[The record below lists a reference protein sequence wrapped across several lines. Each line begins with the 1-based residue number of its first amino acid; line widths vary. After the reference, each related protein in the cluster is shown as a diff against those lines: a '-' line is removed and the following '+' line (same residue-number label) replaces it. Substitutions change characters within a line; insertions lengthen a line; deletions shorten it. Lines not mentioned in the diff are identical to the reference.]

1 MEAYP
6 VMREEILQAV
16 RSSRVIAIVRGVRQ
30 ADVLPL
36 AEALFEGGI
45 RLMEVTY
52 AHTAQDS
59 YDETDASIAALRKA
73 FAGRVFVG
81 AGTVISQETLDR
93 AARAGA
99 EFIVSPDTNPA
110 LIRDTREKGLVSI
123 PGALTPTEIV
133 RAWDLGADLV
143 KLFPADAMGLKYIQS
158 LQMPLGHIPL
168 LAASGMRPEVIPDYL
183 RAGVSVVAVSSSI
196 LQKALLARE
205 DYDGIRG
212 AAQAHIDAV
221 KSVRL

>member
-1 MEAYP
+1 ME
-6 VMREEILQAV
+6 
-16 RSSRVIAIVRGVRQ
+16 
-30 ADVLPL
+30 
-36 AEALFEGGI
+36 
-45 RLMEVTY
+45 
-52 AHTAQDS
+52 
-59 YDETDASIAALRKA
+59 SIAALMKRERLVVIARGIPTDALVRAVAACVDAGVALLESTFDHTLPDPIRDNAEKLRA
-73 FAGRVFVG
+73 LNRALGGRVRLG
-81 AGTVISQETLDR
+81 AGTVLSADEVR
-93 AARAGA
+93 AAGDAGA
-99 EFIVSPDTNPA
+99 EYIVCPHTDERVIA
-110 LIRDTREKGLVSI
+110 EAKRLGLAVI

-221 KSVRL
+221 KSVRP